1 MASAVP
7 KALIQAHGRRG
18 VTLVNSV
25 THRLY
30 VAGPAGAVIRVT
42 DGASRRVAAGMHRL
56 DVELAPGI
64 YTVNCTL
71 GRSFET
77 REVLL
82 DSPQSIELHAS
93 FPSFGDR
100 VFRLAPDVLAAL
112 SAHTFRPG
120 GQLIALRGPWRD
132 ERAALMCDV
141 ALHRDGAALPAA
153 KGGFIPDPDG
163 GGLWRWQLFDLAP
176 ASHDQDT
183 GGPGMLSLTRAVC
196 ADGRSPEL
204 GEATHA
210 AIQGGDRHATL
221 ERVSHVLPHWGDW
234 TVWAAYPA
242 TPQGA
247 PDGAQLPLG
256 YYLRLRLSLPG
267 AAPLIGLQSLSDQIF
282 TALAARSGLPLSKPV
297 LDLLLLSDEADPLL
311 TLAAAHVASITLSAM
326 HWRGLPTLLR
336 QDAPASASGSAEL
349 SDDDAQ
355 VVMQRFMAWLQRA
368 HERDFDRCPD
378 LVAVRHLFGIGTRV
392 HMRLPPVMLR
402 SLDGLIDAT
411 SAAGSAA
418 LGTTC
423 DEGVWGERIQIS
435 ESFAFVQWQPDADY
449 RQLLRSSV
457 EQSLKSVQ
465 AMQSV
470 TRMIEQTT
478 AAATE
483 TEAVDQVEPLGS
495 KRTSR
500 ARRSA
505 GKASAGKASAG
516 RQALRELAWRVASG
530 TVLRETAAAAEA
542 LDINAFIKANA
553 AHLRVPASAL
563 SRLSS
568 ALEGL
573 QLDKDLVSSALHE
586 LAERAIQRLE
596 KD

>member
-1 MASAVP
+1 MNSA
-7 KALIQAHGRRG
+7 
-18 VTLVNSV
+18 

-42 DGASRRVAAGMHRL
+42 DGASRRVADGMHRL
-56 DVELAPGI
+56 GVDLAPGI

-93 FPSFGDR
+93 ARSFGDR
-100 VFRLAPDVLAAL
+100 AFWLAPDVLAAL
-112 SAHTFRPG
+112 PAHAFRPG

-141 ALHRDGAALPAA
+141 ALSRDGAAVPAA
-153 KGGFIPDPDG
+153 QAGFIPDPDG

-176 ASHDQDT
+176 APHDEDT
-183 GGPGMLSLTRAVC
+183 SGPGMLSLTRAVC
-196 ADGRSPEL
+196 AGARSAEPA
-204 GEATHA
+204 EATHA
-210 AIQGGDRHATL
+210 ADQEADRPTAL

-247 PDGAQLPLG
+247 PEGAQLPLG

-267 AAPLIGLQSLSDQIF
+267 AAPSIGLQSLSDQIF
-282 TALAARSGLPLSKPV
+282 SALAARSGLPLSKPV

-311 TLAAAHVASITLSAM
+311 TLAAAHVASITLGAM
-326 HWRGLPTLLR
+326 HWDGPPKRLR
-336 QDAPASASGSAEL
+336 QDAPASASGSGSAEL
-349 SDDDAQ
+349 SDADAHE
-355 VVMQRFMAWLQRA
+355 VMQRFTAWLQRA
-368 HERDFDRCPD
+368 HEGAFDRCPD
-378 LVAVRHLFGIGTRV
+378 LVAVRHLFGIGTKV
-392 HMRLPPVMLR
+392 HMRLPPVLLR

-411 SAAGSAA
+411 SAAEAA
-418 LGTTC
+418 SLGITC
-423 DEGVWGERIQIS
+423 DEGVWGERMQIS

-465 AMQSV
+465 AMQSAA
-470 TRMIEQTT
+470 RMIEQAS

-483 TEAVDQVEPLGS
+483 TEAVDPVEPVMS
-495 KRTSR
+495 KQASQ

-505 GKASAGKASAG
+505 GKASAGKASVG
-516 RQALRELAWRVASG
+516 WQALRELAGRVESG
-530 TVLRETAAAAEA
+530 MVLRDTAAAAEA
-542 LDINAFIKANA
+542 LDIDAFIKANA
-553 AHLRVPASAL
+553 AHLRLQPSAL
-563 SRLSS
+563 AHLSS

-573 QLDKDLVSSALHE
+573 QLDKVRVNSALHE
-586 LAERAIQRLE
+586 LAERAMQRLE

>member
-1 MASAVP
+1 MNSA
-7 KALIQAHGRRG
+7 
-18 VTLVNSV
+18 

-42 DGASRRVAAGMHRL
+42 DGASRHVAAGMHRL

-93 FPSFGDR
+93 VPSFGDR
-100 VFRLAPDVLAAL
+100 AFRLAPDVLAAL

-132 ERAALMCDV
+132 DRAALMCDV

-153 KGGFIPDPDG
+153 KEGFIPDPDG
-163 GGLWRWQLFDLAP
+163 EGLWRWQLFDLASV
-176 ASHDQDT
+176 SHDQDT

-196 ADGRSPEL
+196 AGVRSAEP

-210 AIQGGDRHATL
+210 QVGDRHATL

-247 PDGAQLPLG
+247 PEGAQLPLG
-256 YYLRLRLSLPG
+256 YYMRLRLSLPG

-297 LDLLLLSDEADPLL
+297 LDLLLLSDKADPLL

-326 HWRGLPTLLR
+326 HWRGLPSLLR
-336 QDAPASASGSAEL
+336 QDAPAPASASASGSAEL
-349 SDDDAQ
+349 SDADAH

-368 HERDFDRCPD
+368 HEGDFDRCPD

-392 HMRLPPVMLR
+392 HMRLPPVLLR

-411 SAAGSAA
+411 SAAESAA
-418 LGTTC
+418 VGTTC
-423 DEGVWGERIQIS
+423 DEGVWGERMQIS

-465 AMQSV
+465 AMQSA
-470 TRMIEQTT
+470 TRMIEQAT
-478 AAATE
+478 AVATE

-516 RQALRELAWRVASG
+516 RQALRELAGRVASG
-530 TVLRETAAAAEA
+530 TVLRDTAAAAEA

-563 SRLSS
+563 ARLSS

-573 QLDKDLVSSALHE
+573 QLDKDRVSSALHE
-586 LAERAIQRLE
+586 LAERAMQRLE